1 MSFCVE
7 EFPWQIEYIKIDSEG
22 NVLPKSNTPK
32 TIRMKSWEGQH
43 GGGKLVME
51 NNERNDVLL
60 RTVATI
66 LLRSFLFGL
75 AFLLLWFFLYLI
87 ALGWMFEINARWFNI
102 DRRDFELINYFGIG
116 FLKICILLFFLLPYL
131 AIRSML
137 QKKGRKRST

>member
-43 GGGKLVME
+43 GGGKLSMG
-51 NNERNDVLL
+51 NNERNDVFLQ
-60 RTVATI
+60 TAAAI

-75 AFLLLWFFLYLI
+75 AILVVWFLLYLI
-87 ALGWMFEINARWFNI
+87 APKQNR
-102 DRRDFELINYFGIG
+102 
-116 FLKICILLFFLLPYL
+116 
-131 AIRSML
+131 
-137 QKKGRKRST
+137 